1 MADRRGLIVDYGGVL
16 TTDVFASFRA
26 FCEAE
31 GLDPETVRERF
42 RSDPEAR
49 ELLAGLETG
58 ALAVA
63 EFEPRFAALLE
74 VSSERLIARLF
85 GTLEPDAAMLDGVR
99 AARRAG
105 VRTAL
110 LSNSWGD
117 ALAYD
122 DALLEELFDAWVISS
137 RVGLRKPDPAIYE
150 LAAERLGLA
159 PAACV
164 FVDDLPG
171 NLKPARALGMAT
183 VLHRG
188 DAAATL
194 AEVGALLDLPEIRPA
209 AAPARRRSG

>member
-26 FCEAE
+26 FCAAE
-31 GLDPETVRERF
+31 GLEPDAMRERL
-42 RSDPEAR
+42 RSDTEAR
-49 ELLAGLETG
+49 ELLAQLETG
-58 ALAVA
+58 ALAAA
-63 EFEPRFAALLE
+63 EFEPRLAALLE
-74 VSSERLIARLF
+74 VESERLIARLF
-85 GTLEPDAAMLDGVR
+85 GGLEPDVAMLDGVR
-99 AARRAG
+99 AAHRDG

-137 RVGLRKPDPAIYE
+137 QVGLRKPEPAIYE
-150 LAAERLGLA
+150 LAAERLGLP

-183 VLHRG
+183 VVHRG

-194 AEVGALLDLPEIRPA
+194 DEVAEHLQVSLR
-209 AAPARRRSG
+209 

>member
-1 MADRRGLIVDYGGVL
+1 MADRHGLIVDYGGVL

-31 GLDPETVRERF
+31 GLAPDAVRDRF

-49 ELLAGLETG
+49 ELLSRLETG
-58 ALAVA
+58 ALGVA

-74 VSSERLIARLF
+74 VESERLIGRLF
-85 GTLEPDAAMLDGVR
+85 GAMGPDAAMLDGVR

-105 VRTAL
+105 IRTGL

-122 DALLEELFDAWVISS
+122 DALLEELFDAWVISGE
-137 RVGLRKPDPAIYE
+137 VGLRKPDPAIYE
-150 LAAERLGLA
+150 LVAERLGLP

-188 DAAATL
+188 DADATL
-194 AEVGALLDLPEIRPA
+194 AEVHALLR
-209 AAPARRRSG
+209 

>member
-1 MADRRGLIVDYGGVL
+1 VGDRHGLIVDYGGVL
-16 TTDVFASFRA
+16 TTDVFGSFEA
-26 FCEAE
+26 FCAAE
-31 GLDPETVRERF
+31 GLPPDTVRDRF
-42 RSDPEAR
+42 RDDPEAR
-49 ELLAGLETG
+49 ALLAGLETG
-58 ALAVA
+58 ALTVT

-74 VSSERLIARLF
+74 VEPARLIERLF
-85 GTLEPDAAMLDGVR
+85 GGMAADEAMLAGVR
-99 AARRAG
+99 AARRDG

-122 DALLEELFDAWVISS
+122 PALLEELFDAWVISS
-137 RVGLRKPDPAIYE
+137 EVGLRKPDPAVYT
-150 LAAERLGLA
+150 LAAERIGLA

-194 AEVGALLDLPEIRPA
+194 AEVRALLT
-209 AAPARRRSG
+209 

>member
-31 GLDPETVRERF
+31 GLEPEAVRERF

-49 ELLAGLETG
+49 SLLAQLETG

-63 EFEPRFAALLE
+63 DFEPRFAALLE
-74 VSSERLIARLF
+74 VESERLIGRLF
-85 GTLEPDAAMLDGVR
+85 GTMEPNTEMLDGVR

-122 DALLEELFDAWVISS
+122 DALLEELFDAWVIST

-188 DAAATL
+188 DAGATL
-194 AEVGALLDLPEIRPA
+194 AEVRALLR
-209 AAPARRRSG
+209 

>member
-1 MADRRGLIVDYGGVL
+1 MAGRHGLIVDYGGVL

-31 GLDPETVRERF
+31 GLDPDTVRDRF

-49 ELLAGLETG
+49 DLLARLETG

-74 VSSERLIARLF
+74 VSSERLIGRLF
-85 GTLEPDAAMLDGVR
+85 GGMAPDDAMLDGVR

-105 VRTAL
+105 VRTGL

-137 RVGLRKPDPAIYE
+137 QVGLRKPDPAIYE
-150 LAAERLGLA
+150 LVAERLGLP

-194 AEVGALLDLPEIRPA
+194 AEVRGLL
-209 AAPARRRSG
+209 S

>member
-1 MADRRGLIVDYGGVL
+1 MGDRHGLILDYGGVL

-26 FCEAE
+26 FCDAE
-31 GLDPETVRERF
+31 GLPPETMRDRF

-49 ELLAGLETG
+49 ALLAALETG
-58 ALAVA
+58 EVDAT
-63 EFEPRFAALLE
+63 EFEPRLAALLE
-74 VSSERLIARLF
+74 VESERLIARLF
-85 GTLEPDAAMLDGVR
+85 GAMAPDEAMLGGVR
-99 AARRAG
+99 ELRAG
-105 VRTAL
+105 GTPTAL

-122 DALLEELFDAWVISS
+122 RALLAELFDAWVISS
-137 RVGLRKPDPAIYE
+137 EVGLRKPDPAVYE
-150 LAAERLGLA
+150 LAAERLGV
-159 PAACV
+159 PPHACV

-194 AEVGALLDLPEIRPA
+194 AEIREHLA
-209 AAPARRRSG
+209 IR

>member
-1 MADRRGLIVDYGGVL
+1 MGDRSGLIVDFGGVL

-26 FCEAE
+26 FCDAE
-31 GLDPETVRERF
+31 GLDPDTVRDRF

-49 ELLAGLETG
+49 RLLEALETG

-74 VSSERLIARLF
+74 VESERLIDRLF
-85 GTLEPDAAMLDGVR
+85 AGMEPDAAMLDGVR
-99 AARRAG
+99 AVRRAG
-105 VRTAL
+105 IRTGL

-117 ALAYD
+117 ATAYD
-122 DALLEELFDAWVISS
+122 PALLEDLFDAWVISS
-137 RVGLRKPDPAIYE
+137 EVGVRKPDPAAYE
-150 LAAERLGLA
+150 LAAERLGLP

-194 AEVGALLDLPEIRPA
+194 AEVGALLR
-209 AAPARRRSG
+209 

>member
-1 MADRRGLIVDYGGVL
+1 MGDRDGLIVDYGGVL

-26 FCEAE
+26 FCAAE
-31 GLDPETVRERF
+31 NLPPDTVRDRF
-42 RSDPEAR
+42 RGDREAR

-58 ALAVA
+58 ALAA
-63 EFEPRFAALLE
+63 AQFEPRLAALLDVE
-74 VSSERLIARLF
+74 PDRLIERLF
-85 GTLEPDAAMLDGVR
+85 GAMEADEAMLDGVR

-105 VRTAL
+105 ARTAL

-117 ALAYD
+117 GLAYD
-122 DALLEELFDAWVISS
+122 PALLQELFDAWVISS
-137 RVGLRKPDPAIYE
+137 EVGLRKPDPAIYE

-159 PAACV
+159 AAACV

-188 DAAATL
+188 NAAATL
-194 AEVGALLDLPEIRPA
+194 AEVRALLR
-209 AAPARRRSG
+209 

>member
-1 MADRRGLIVDYGGVL
+1 MGDRHGLIVDYGGVL

-26 FCEAE
+26 FCDAE
-31 GLDPETVRERF
+31 GLPPDTVRDRF

-49 ELLAGLETG
+49 DLLAGLETG
-58 ALAVA
+58 ELDAA
-63 EFEPRFAALLE
+63 EFEPRLAALLE
-74 VSSERLIARLF
+74 VESERLIARLF
-85 GTLEPDAAMLDGVR
+85 GGMAPDEAMLGGVR
-99 AARRAG
+99 TLRAG
-105 VRTAL
+105 GTPTAL

-122 DALLEELFDAWVISS
+122 RALLAELFDAWVISS
-137 RVGLRKPDPAIYE
+137 EVGLRKPDPAVYE
-150 LAAERLGLA
+150 LAAERLGV
-159 PAACV
+159 PPHACV

-194 AEVGALLDLPEIRPA
+194 AEIRDHLD
-209 AAPARRRSG
+209 

>member
-1 MADRRGLIVDYGGVL
+1 MADRHGLIVDYGGVL

-31 GLDPETVRERF
+31 GLPPETVRERF
-42 RSDPEAR
+42 RGDGEAR
-49 ELLAGLETG
+49 RLLAGLETG
-58 ALAVA
+58 ALAAA

-74 VSSERLIARLF
+74 VRSERLIERLF
-85 GTLEPDAAMLDGVR
+85 GGMEPDAAMLDGVR
-99 AARRAG
+99 ELRRAG

-117 ALAYD
+117 ATAYD
-122 DALLEELFDAWVISS
+122 AALLQELFDAWVISS
-137 RVGLRKPDPAIYE
+137 EVGLRKPDPAIYA
-150 LAAERLGLA
+150 LAAERLGLE

-171 NLKPARALGMAT
+171 NLKPARAIGMAT

-188 DAAATL
+188 DAEATL
-194 AEVGALLDLPEIRPA
+194 AEVRALL
-209 AAPARRRSG
+209 S